1 MNRIPQRGF
10 ITLVQAAIY
19 AAVIIAV
26 MGSIAGVIYA
36 WTSYTDGLDK
46 RGYDR
51 GKAELQPALTKCE
64 GDLKA
69 QNEALDA
76 LKAAGEAKAKA
87 AAKALA
93 GASERAKVWEDNAAR
108 LRAVLTAP
116 RKAGDKAPE
125 SCVEAWAE
133 IRKPLK

>member
-1 MNRIPQRGF
+1 MNQRGF

-19 AAVIIAV
+19 AGIVIAV

-36 WTSYTDGLDK
+36 WTSYTDGLDQ

-69 QNEALDA
+69 QNAALDA

-93 GASERAKVWEDNAAR
+93 GASKKAETWEKQAAR
-108 LRAVLTAP
+108 LTAVLTG
-116 RKAGDKAPE
+116 RKPDGPQDCKA
-125 SCVEAWAE
+125 AWAE
-133 IRKPLK
+133 IRK